1 MYPVAWAAV
10 GREDY
15 DSWYPFIGLLQKD
28 LNINFGGEDWVIIS
42 DQQKVLPYTLV
53 LYVISLSVPPLLT
66 CILIF

>member
-1 MYPVAWAAV
+1 MYPVAWVTV

-15 DSWYPFIGLLQKD
+15 DSWYQFIGLLQKD

>member
-15 DSWYPFIGLLQKD
+15 DSWYQFIGLLQKD